1 MYFLTEWTYIASATN
16 GILSGIMSPVSCS
29 RINGT
34 VLSVDGY
41 PLKLHKQQG
50 LQAMLKAL
58 PYLTVFSD
66 RDPPGSG
73 RSARSEHS
81 LAPSAMYASLKS
93 ITQWPPSRENARRF
107 TLVLSVAATLGSVL
121 TYVFSASF
129 SVGLLLLQIAATACV
144 WVQYRLSRKSIKFQP
159 QELADRLLQVQENER
174 HRLSRELHDDIGQL
188 LTAAKLQSEWLK
200 RRLPPDSQEQCTVLC
215 DTLEETLNKVRD
227 VSAILNPRQ
236 LISLGL
242 EASLRAHLLK
252 TLANTSVQWSLDCQ
266 QRLNG
271 IPEEMAVAAFRITQ
285 EAVTNILRHA
295 QAKNLVVRLQRLPEG
310 LTLLISDDGAG
321 FFPAANPGR
330 EGQRGMAGMAERIE
344 QLGGTLSVV
353 SEPGKGTQIEAL
365 FPWAPRALERASTNK
380 VMR

>member
-1 MYFLTEWTYIASATN
+1 
-16 GILSGIMSPVSCS
+16 
-29 RINGT
+29 
-34 VLSVDGY
+34 
-41 PLKLHKQQG
+41 
-50 LQAMLKAL
+50 
-58 PYLTVFSD
+58 
-66 RDPPGSG
+66 
-73 RSARSEHS
+73 
-81 LAPSAMYASLKS
+81 MYASLKS

-107 TLVLSVAATLGSVL
+107 TLILSVAATLGSLL
-121 TYVFSASF
+121 TYGFSASL
-129 SVGLLLLQIAATACV
+129 SMPLLLLQIGATACV

-236 LISLGL
+236 LTSLGL

-252 TLANTSVQWSLDCQ
+252 TLANTSVHWSLDCQ

-295 QAKNLVVRLQRLPEG
+295 QAKNLMVRLQRLPEG
-310 LTLLISDDGAG
+310 LTLSISDDGAG
-321 FFPAANPGR
+321 FAPATDPGR